1 MSVNP
6 GFLGRE
12 ELRLQGRLGERE
24 GVFSA
29 LWNKKTVLRKA
40 AVLKVGWRRYKV
52 WSGEEGWKREK
63 GWRKDGVEDRGMEGI
78 RGFASQ
84 LQAAST
90 APVNVGSSPSCFSS
104 LVPAPWKE
112 VVIPTP
118 APAVVCSINRTLGKS
133 LLLWPLWGCS
143 PALRVRSPRG
153 CLTEQMLP
161 SSPKT
166 RRKGC
171 VCPVLRG

>member
-12 ELRLQGRLGERE
+12 ELRLQGRFREGE

-40 AVLKVGWRRYKV
+40 AVLKVGWRRLRCGGGRRGGKGRRDGG
-52 WSGEEGWKREK
+52 SM
-63 GWRKDGVEDRGMEGI
+63 GWRTWGWRVSGV
-78 RGFASQ
+78 FASQ
-84 LQAAST
+84 PQAAST
-90 APVNVGSSPSCFSS
+90 ARVNVGSSPSCFSS

-112 VVIPTP
+112 AVIP
-118 APAVVCSINRTLGKS
+118 APAPPVVCSINRTLGKA

-143 PALRVRSPRG
+143 PSLWVRSPRG
-153 CLTEQMLP
+153 CLTEQMVP

-171 VCPVLRG
+171 VCSALRG